1 MTWETRYGGSI
12 PDSEFS
18 STLVILD
25 TSMSWIARKMSSL
38 DAYWKAERPIQRRIP
53 GADGDRT
60 GEPRIGGGTGIIVII
75 IHFGRAHSYLR
86 ALHC

>member
-1 MTWETRYGGSI
+1 MVAASPTQNFRVHWLSWTRPCPGSHAKCRHWMH
-12 PDSEFS
+12 
-18 STLVILD
+18 TGNQL
-25 TSMSWIARKMSSL
+25 
-38 DAYWKAERPIQRRIP
+38 AERPIQRRIA